1 MSSSRAVLLDMSSRV
16 VSLDMSSRVVSLH
29 IPVGML
35 YIVGN
40 NFDDLSE
47 GSKRLGSGLE
57 EAGEV
62 EDHLAVV
69 RRAPTRHCI
78 ITQLTCVIFVLPYQ
92 QLRQYLCFCTKQNL
106 GCVGGRM

>member
-1 MSSSRAVLLDMSSRV
+1 
-16 VSLDMSSRVVSLH
+16 
-29 IPVGML
+29 ML

-40 NFDDLSE
+40 DFDDLTE
-47 GSKRLGSGLE
+47 GSLGLGSGSE

-69 RRAPTRHCI
+69 RGAPTRHCN
-78 ITQLTCVIFVLPYQ
+78 ITQLTCVTFVRPYQ